1 MTRFAAKLLFRFR
14 PPNGGKK
21 PSRFFCE
28 ERIVTFTAPSATRAL
43 AKAKRLARKGAHS
56 FQALGGGRVHFEP
69 VGVMELMELGVETG
83 PDRSGGIFTS
93 ASYQGGGASW
103 FLPNAVCGSLQ
114 MVARNLNGSRGAAGA
129 RRLRNE
135 SFFSAPQLKRDP
147 LGGYLRSVT
156 L

>member
-83 PDRSGGIFTS
+83 PDEVWWDIYVRKLSGRRSKLVPAERSLRIFTD
-93 ASYQGGGASW
+93 GGSQ
-103 FLPNAVCGSLQ
+103 PQ
-114 MVARNLNGSRGAAGA
+114 RKSR
-129 RRLRNE
+129 RRRR
-135 SFFSAPQLKRDP
+135 A
-147 LGGYLRSVT
+147 
-156 L
+156 